1 MTWAVGEFSQ
11 EEDRYAEVL
20 RRQWS
25 SDTLRGIYRDAY
37 GADYPEEA
45 DPFGFV
51 TRTDLVR
58 IAELCGH
65 VRGRRLADL
74 GCGRGGPGLEVARAL
89 GTSLSGVD
97 VVEAAVLEAR
107 TRASAHEPATDA
119 RFEVGSFEATGLGT
133 GSCAAVMS
141 VDALWMVWDK
151 PAAFAEV
158 TRILEPGGHFV
169 FTTWEPAYLD
179 HRALLSEAGFEV
191 LVHEETPAW
200 LSRQLAVYRGILSH
214 RRELAG
220 EMGQTA
226 AATLIAEARETRS
239 VLATTPRVL
248 VAAKKGAESS
258 GLSRRPRRSRA

>member
-1 MTWAVGEFSQ
+1 MTWAIGEFSQ

-20 RRQWS
+20 RRQWG
-25 SDTLRGIYRDAY
+25 SDTLRQIYRDAY
-37 GADYPEEA
+37 GTDYPEEA

-51 TRTDLVR
+51 TRTDLAR
-58 IAELCGH
+58 IAELAGP

-89 GTSLSGVD
+89 GTSLAGVD
-97 VVEAAVLEAR
+97 VVEAAVTEAR
-107 TRASAHEPATDA
+107 TRAAAADVADT
-119 RFEVGSFEATGLGT
+119 RFTVGSFEATGLET
-133 GSCAAVMS
+133 RSCAAVMS

-158 TRILEPGGHFV
+158 TRILEPGGRFV

-179 HRALLSEAGFEV
+179 HRSLLSDAGFEV

-200 LSRQLAVYRGILSH
+200 LRRQLAVYRGILGH
-214 RRELAG
+214 RRELAD

-248 VAAKKGAESS
+248 VAARKS
-258 GLSRRPRRSRA
+258 G